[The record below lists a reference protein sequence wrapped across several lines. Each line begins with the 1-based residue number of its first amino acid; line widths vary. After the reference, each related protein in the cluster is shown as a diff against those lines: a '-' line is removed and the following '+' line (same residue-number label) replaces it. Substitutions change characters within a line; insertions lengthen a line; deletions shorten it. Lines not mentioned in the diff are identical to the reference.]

1 MMTKKLLTGPLGGL
15 ATRRSQAPEVA
26 EPTDSGAP
34 RAVTDGCG
42 ASGGIDGGHLPCGP
56 AAHRSP
62 PLLPRAPEV

>member
-15 ATRRSQAPEVA
+15 ATRRLQAPEVA
-26 EPTDSGAP
+26 DPADPGAP

-42 ASGGIDGGHLPCGP
+42 ASDGIDGGHIPGGP
-56 AAHRSP
+56 AGHRSP